1 VENTE
6 GDVACIITL
15 RICACMYVFFLYMYA
30 VRNVTGAEGATGME
44 ITIVSHDCRSD
55 GCIVYTVEEEEEAGE
70 SMDFL
75 TYEAW

>member
-1 VENTE
+1 
-6 GDVACIITL
+6 
-15 RICACMYVFFLYMYA
+15 MYA
-30 VRNVTGAEGATGME
+30 VRNITGAEGATGME

-55 GCIVYTVEEEEEAGE
+55 GCIIYTVEEEEEAGE